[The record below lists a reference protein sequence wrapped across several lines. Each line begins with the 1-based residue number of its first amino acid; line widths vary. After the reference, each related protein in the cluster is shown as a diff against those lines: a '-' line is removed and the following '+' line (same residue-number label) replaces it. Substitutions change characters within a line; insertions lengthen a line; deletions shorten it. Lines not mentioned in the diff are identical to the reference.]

1 MRNYN
6 YWKTASFVLLTV
18 ISVMSGFL
26 VHFEVLRY
34 NVFLSIKVAVALAIV
49 TTLVQVP
56 ALVSEY
62 LQKRKV
68 NENE

>member
-1 MRNYN
+1 MKNYN
-6 YWKTASFVLLTV
+6 YWKTATFTLLAV
-18 ISVMSGFL
+18 ISVLSGFL
-26 VHFEVLRY
+26 VKFEVLRW

-62 LQKRKV
+62 YQSRKDK
-68 NENE
+68 

>member
-6 YWKTASFVLLTV
+6 YWKTATFTLLAI
-18 ISVMSGFL
+18 ISVLSGFL
-26 VHFEVLRY
+26 VKFEVLRW
-34 NVFLSIKVAVALAIV
+34 NVFLSVKVALTLAVV

-62 LQKRKV
+62 YQSRK
-68 NENE
+68 

>member
-6 YWKTASFVLLTV
+6 YWKTATFTLLTV
-18 ISVMSGFL
+18 ISVLSGFL
-26 VHFEVLRY
+26 VKFEVLRY
-34 NVFLSIKVAVALAIV
+34 NVFLSIKVALVLAVV

-62 LQKRKV
+62 YQAKKGK
-68 NENE
+68 

>member
-1 MRNYN
+1 M
-6 YWKTASFVLLTV
+6 LLTV

-26 VHFEVLRY
+26 VKFEVLRY
-34 NVFLSIKVAVALAIV
+34 NVFLSIKVALVLAVV

-62 LQKRKV
+62 QAKKGK
-68 NENE
+68 

>member
-6 YWKTASFVLLTV
+6 YWKTATFTLLAI

-26 VHFEVLRY
+26 VKFEVLRW
-34 NVFLSIKVAVALAIV
+34 NVFLSIKVAVALVIV

-62 LQKRKV
+62 FQSKKGK
-68 NENE
+68 

>member
-1 MRNYN
+1 MKNYN
-6 YWKTASFVLLTV
+6 YWKTTSFVLLAIIAV
-18 ISVMSGFL
+18 LSGFL
-26 VHFEVLRY
+26 VKFEVLRW

-62 LQKRKV
+62 LQSKKG
-68 NENE
+68 

>member
-1 MRNYN
+1 MKNYN
-6 YWKTASFVLLTV
+6 FWMTSTYTLLLV
-18 ISVMSGFL
+18 ISILSGFL
-26 VHFEVLRY
+26 VKFEVLRY

-62 LQKRKV
+62 FQSKKGK
-68 NENE
+68 

>member
-6 YWKTASFVLLTV
+6 YWKTTAFMLLTV
-18 ISVMSGFL
+18 ISILSGFL
-26 VHFEVLRY
+26 VKFEVLRY

-62 LQKRKV
+62 FQSKKGK
-68 NENE
+68 

>member
-6 YWKTASFVLLTV
+6 YWKTATFTLLAI
-18 ISVMSGFL
+18 ISVLSGFL
-26 VHFEVLRY
+26 VKFEVLRW
-34 NVFLSIKVAVALAIV
+34 NVFLSVKVALALAVV

-62 LQKRKV
+62 YQSRK
-68 NENE
+68 

>member
-6 YWKTASFVLLTV
+6 YWKTSSFILLVV
-18 ISVMSGFL
+18 ISVLSGFL
-26 VHFEVLRY
+26 VKFEVLRY
-34 NVFLSIKVAVALAIV
+34 NVFLSIKVAVALAVV

-62 LQKRKV
+62 FQSKKGK
-68 NENE
+68 

>member
-1 MRNYN
+1 MKYN
-6 YWKTASFVLLTV
+6 YWKTASFVLLAI
-18 ISVMSGFL
+18 ISVLSGFL
-26 VHFEVLRY
+26 VKFEVLRY

-62 LQKRKV
+62 INHKKEV
-68 NENE
+68 TK

>member
-1 MRNYN
+1 MKNYN
-6 YWKTASFVLLTV
+6 YWKTATFTLLAV
-18 ISVMSGFL
+18 ISVLSGFL
-26 VHFEVLRY
+26 VKFEVLRW

-62 LQKRKV
+62 YQAKKG
-68 NENE
+68 

>member
-6 YWKTASFVLLTV
+6 YWKTSSFVLLTIV
-18 ISVMSGFL
+18 SVLSGFL
-26 VHFEVLRY
+26 VKFEVLRY

-62 LQKRKV
+62 FQSKKGK
-68 NENE
+68 

>member
-6 YWKTASFVLLTV
+6 YWKTATFTLLTV
-18 ISVMSGFL
+18 ISILSGFL
-26 VHFEVLRY
+26 VKFEVLRY
-34 NVFLSIKVAVALAIV
+34 NVFLSIKVAVALAVV

-62 LQKRKV
+62 FQSQSKKGK
-68 NENE
+68 

>member
-6 YWKTASFVLLTV
+6 YWKTVSFVLLTV

-26 VHFEVLRY
+26 VKFEVLRY
-34 NVFLSIKVAVALAIV
+34 NVFLSIKVALVLAVV

-62 LQKRKV
+62 YQAKKGK
-68 NENE
+68 

>member
-1 MRNYN
+1 MKYN
-6 YWKTASFVLLTV
+6 YWKTASFVLLAI
-18 ISVMSGFL
+18 ISVLSGFL
-26 VHFEVLRY
+26 VKFEVLRY

-62 LQKRKV
+62 FQSKKGK
-68 NENE
+68 

>member
-6 YWKTASFVLLTV
+6 YWKTATFTLLTV

-26 VHFEVLRY
+26 VHFEVLRW

-62 LQKRKV
+62 IQTKKK
-68 NENE
+68 